1 MVRAM
6 LPIDAGPPARPK
18 TPRLAGKVRVA
29 IGGTLQPRKRQL
41 EAIEAVRILRDLGLP
56 IELNVYGYALDMMDR
71 YISEI
76 QQLISAHDLGD
87 LVRCHGLVSM
97 QKIADDNDVVLMA
110 SVDESL
116 PQTLVEL
123 MRLGLVG
130 AAGLSGG
137 IDEVIKDHVTGY
149 LTQDMSPRG
158 LADVLLRAINDRNR
172 WPEIVQNARKHI
184 DADYDLAS
192 NTEALLA
199 LLIEGAQ
206 IESSP
211 FGRLKPH

>member
-1 MVRAM
+1 M

-18 TPRLAGKVRVA
+18 TPHLAGKVRVA

-41 EAIEAVRILRDLGLP
+41 EAIEAVRILRDRGLP
-56 IELNVYGYALDMMDR
+56 IELNVCGYALDMMDH
-71 YISEI
+71 YINEI
-76 QQLISAHDLGD
+76 RQSISVHDLSD
-87 LVRCHGLVSM
+87 LVRCHGLVSI
-97 QKIADDNDVVLMA
+97 QKIADDNDIVLMA

-116 PQTLVEL
+116 PQTLVEQ

-130 AAGLSGG
+130 VAGLSGG
-137 IDEVIKDHVTGY
+137 VDEVIKDQVTGY
-149 LTQDMSPRG
+149 LTLDMSSRG
-158 LADVLLRAINDRNR
+158 LADVLLRAIHDRNR
-172 WPEIVQNARKHI
+172 WPEIVKNARKHI
-184 DADYDLAS
+184 DAEYDLVG
-192 NTEALLA
+192 NTEALLK